1 MAKAL
6 KMVFKLS
13 DTQTVTVSLAD
24 PKAGL
29 TKAEAEAVM
38 TDMIAKNALVVKGVN
53 PKAIKAVYIRSSEDQ
68 ELA

>member
-13 DTQTVTVSLAD
+13 DTQTATV
-24 PKAGL
+24 
-29 TKAEAEAVM
+29 
-38 TDMIAKNALVVKGVN
+38 LVVKGVN

>member
-13 DTQTVTVSLAD
+13 DTQTATVSLAD
-24 PKAGL
+24 
-29 TKAEAEAVM
+29 
-38 TDMIAKNALVVKGVN
+38 

>member
-1 MAKAL
+1 
-6 KMVFKLS
+6 
-13 DTQTVTVSLAD
+13 
-24 PKAGL
+24 
-29 TKAEAEAVM
+29 M